1 MHLELFMVKNERLPL
16 RVSAFLWNIMKDY
29 TLIVKLVLDP
39 GKRILGESVMYI
51 RPKVKDYLMM
61 FNHFWNTKIN
71 RVMETI

>member
-1 MHLELFMVKNERLPL
+1 
-16 RVSAFLWNIMKDY
+16 MKDY

-61 FNHFWNTKIN
+61 FNHFWKTKIN